1 MTFSVH
7 THTGA
12 HWHARLA
19 PGATHLV
26 MPENLC
32 FDENA
37 METLTALERLRRR
50 LETVRVVKG
59 RPSKHSR
66 GRTRTLGGYTAFE
79 TMRRISPAAAL
90 VLAAEYERCLLRTGG
105 RSNVIN
111 VERWD
116 NSVFDTLWKVGFFDL
131 VWAGEVEGP
140 DISADEVVLR
150 MQSGDTADP
159 IEVDKLVEGLKLLYP
174 DPVETQEG
182 LVHLYG
188 AMIEAVANVMNHAY
202 PTSWAKVPP
211 AALRRWWMTGAV
223 DRRNRRTTAVV
234 FDRGVTIPV
243 SLPNWANAEGWLRR
257 MSRRVRIIPAI
268 DDPGSDGDAIAA
280 AVEEALSSTGEQH
293 RGTGL
298 AQIRGFVDQCRE
310 GRLRIM
316 SRCGEVVFSP
326 RQQPLV
332 RTYDVPLE
340 GTLIEW
346 SVLL

>member
-1 MTFSVH
+1 
-7 THTGA
+7 
-12 HWHARLA
+12 
-19 PGATHLV
+19 